1 MAEDRGSGGDDN
13 GRDSV
18 EPGQQDDRL
27 NVEEGGTS
35 STAPVGGD
43 SESEER
49 FSRPGADSED
59 FGAGGT
65 DGTETT
71 SSVGAESTPP
81 EDTAGRG
88 TAEEPVPG
96 DSEGAEVLEFRP
108 REGAGDRVGAGG
120 TVGAPGEHG
129 ADLADADLGEDL
141 DLTEDLDEDEEPLDL
156 AQLRADDELLNTL
169 GGAES
174 GSESLSDE
182 SGVDVEAL
190 LLAWRRDVDSAPVGE
205 LVDTDSAVA
214 AVEEGR
220 PKRRARKRRHLV
232 PVATAAAVL
241 MITFTGVGLAARD
254 AGPGDALWGVTQVL
268 YSDRAASAAAAS
280 RAETQLEHASQA
292 WQQGQEQAAETALQ
306 QAEQQ
311 FSTIDPGER
320 RSELRAAHASLS
332 AKFQQPPTPPES
344 SSTESSS
351 SDQQGPPPSGSSE
364 ESSEST
370 TSPSSDQTSP
380 PTSSSVP
387 SSTSK
392 QPPTSSSGEPSSTG
406 SESPSSDGEGTSG
419 SSSDGSL
426 SSHFD

>member
-35 STAPVGGD
+35 SPLPAGGD
-43 SESEER
+43 SESDER
-49 FSRPGADSED
+49 FSRPEADSED
-59 FGAGGT
+59 SGTGGPG
-65 DGTETT
+65 GTETT
-71 SSVGAESTPP
+71 SSGGAESTTP
-81 EDTAGRG
+81 EDLPERG
-88 TAEEPVPG
+88 SAEEPVPG
-96 DSEGAEVLEFRP
+96 EPEGAEVLEFRP
-108 REGAGDRVGAGG
+108 RGGAGDRADS
-120 TVGAPGEHG
+120 PDEHG
-129 ADLADADLGEDL
+129 ADLVGTDLGDDL
-141 DLTEDLDEDEEPLDL
+141 DLTEDLAEDEEPLDL
-156 AQLRADDELLNTL
+156 ARLRADDELLNTL

-174 GSESLSDE
+174 GSESSSDE
-182 SGVDVEAL
+182 SGVDLEAL

-214 AVEEGR
+214 AVDEGR

-292 WQQGQEQAAETALQ
+292 WQQGQEQAAETALE

-311 FSTIDPGER
+311 FSTIDPGDR

-332 AKFQQPPTPPES
+332 KKFQQPPTPPES

-351 SDQQGPPPSGSSE
+351 SDRQGPPPSDSSE

-370 TSPSSDQTSP
+370 TPPSSEPTSP

-392 QPPTSSSGEPSSTG
+392 QPSTSSSGESSSTG
-406 SESPSSDGEGTSG
+406 SESPSSDGGGLSG
-419 SSSDGSL
+419 SSSDDST
-426 SSHFD
+426 SSSFD

>member
-35 STAPVGGD
+35 SLSPVGGD
-43 SESEER
+43 SESDDR
-49 FSRPGADSED
+49 FSRPEADSED
-59 FGAGGT
+59 SGSGGT
-65 DGTETT
+65 GGTETT
-71 SSVGAESTPP
+71 SSGGAESTTP
-81 EDTAGRG
+81 ERG
-88 TAEEPVPG
+88 TVEGPVPG

-108 REGAGDRVGAGG
+108 REDTADGA
-120 TVGAPGEHG
+120 GAPGERG
-129 ADLADADLGEDL
+129 ADPAETDLDEAL
-141 DLTEDLDEDEEPLDL
+141 DLTEDLDEDEDPLDL

-169 GGAES
+169 GGTES
-174 GSESLSDE
+174 GSESFSDE

-214 AVEEGR
+214 AVEEGK

-254 AGPGDALWGVTQVL
+254 AGPGDALWSVTQVL

-280 RAETQLEHASQA
+280 RAETQLEHASNA

-344 SSTESSS
+344 SSTESSG
-351 SDQQGPPPSGSSE
+351 SDQQGPPPSDSSE

-370 TSPSSDQTSP
+370 TSPSSEPTSP

-392 QPPTSSSGEPSSTG
+392 QPPTSSSGESSSTG
-406 SESPSSDGEGTSG
+406 SESPSSDGGFSG
-419 SSSDGSL
+419 SSSDDST
-426 SSHFD
+426 SSSFD